1 MRQSKGSAFGGKA
14 AFLDRDGTIIQEN
27 GYISQIKQIELIPG
41 SIEAIKRLKLLGYKI
56 IVITNQSGV
65 AQGYFTEKTL
75 KKVHGYLQKEL
86 KKNKAGWDGIYYCPH
101 HPRVG
106 LKRYLKNCNCR
117 KPKTGLVK
125 LAVREHKLKLKD
137 SVVIGDK
144 LFDVGLGKN
153 AKIKSILVLTGHGK
167 KEAKKIGTFPKSR
180 PDFIAKNLLEA
191 VQLLQK
197 PER

>member
-1 MRQSKGSAFGGKA
+1 MRQKA

-27 GYISQIKQIELIPG
+27 GYISRINQVELIPG
-41 SIEAIKRLKLLGYKI
+41 SVKAIQILKSSGYKI

-65 AQGYFTEKTL
+65 AQGFFTEKSL
-75 KKVHGYLQKEL
+75 HKVHNYLQKQL
-86 KKNKAGWDGIYYCPH
+86 RKNKAGWDGIYYCPH

-106 LKRYLKNCNCR
+106 LKGYLKECNCR
-117 KPKTGLVK
+117 KPKTGLIK
-125 LAVREHKLKLKD
+125 LAAREHKLKLKG

-144 LFDVGLGKN
+144 LADVGLGKN

-167 KEAKKIGTFPKSR
+167 KESKKIGTSPKSK

-191 VQLLQK
+191 AKLLQNQD
-197 PER
+197 E

>member
-1 MRQSKGSAFGGKA
+1 MRQKT
-14 AFLDRDGTIIQEN
+14 AFLDRDGTIIEEN
-27 GYISQIKQIELIPG
+27 GYISQVKQIEFIPG
-41 SIEAIKRLKLLGYKI
+41 SVKAIQILKSLGYKI
-56 IVITNQSGV
+56 VVITNQSGV

-75 KKVHGYLQKEL
+75 KKVHRYLQKEL

-106 LKRYLKNCNCR
+106 LKRYLKDCNCR

-125 LAVREHKLKLKD
+125 LAVREHQLKLKG

-167 KEAKKIGTFPKSR
+167 KESKKVGTYPKTK

-191 VQLLQK
+191 AEYLQK
-197 PER
+197 QGS

>member
-1 MRQSKGSAFGGKA
+1 MRQKA

-27 GYISQIKQIELIPG
+27 GYISKINQVEFIPG
-41 SIEAIKRLKLLGYKI
+41 SVQAIQILKSLGYKI

-86 KKNKAGWDGIYYCPH
+86 KKNKAGWNGIYYCPH

-106 LKRYLKNCNCR
+106 LKRYLKDCHCR

-125 LAVREHKLKLKD
+125 LAVREHKLKLKG
-137 SVVIGDK
+137 SVVMGDK
-144 LFDVGLGKN
+144 LMDVGLGKN

-167 KEAKKIGTFPKSR
+167 KEAQKIGTFPKSR

-191 VQLLQK
+191 VKLLQQQD
-197 PER
+197 R

>member
-1 MRQSKGSAFGGKA
+1 MRQKA

-27 GYISQIKQIELIPG
+27 GYISKINQVEFIPG
-41 SIEAIKRLKLLGYKI
+41 SIQAIRILKSLGYKI

-75 KKVHGYLQKEL
+75 KKVHRYLQKEL
-86 KKNKAGWDGIYYCPH
+86 RKNKAGWDGIYYCPH

-106 LKRYLKNCNCR
+106 LKRYLKDCNCR
-117 KPKTGLVK
+117 KPQTGLVK
-125 LAVREHKLKLKD
+125 LAVREHKLKLKG
-137 SVVIGDK
+137 SVVMGDK
-144 LFDVGLGKN
+144 LMDVGLGKN

-167 KEAKKIGTFPKSR
+167 NEAKKIGTFPKSK

-191 VQLLQK
+191 VKLLQ
-197 PER
+197 EQDR

>member
-1 MRQSKGSAFGGKA
+1 MRQKA
-14 AFLDRDGTIIQEN
+14 AFLDRDGTIIEEN
-27 GYISQIKQIELIPG
+27 GYISKIKQVDFIPG
-41 SIEAIKRLKLLGYKI
+41 SIEAIKRLKSLGYKI

-65 AQGYFTEKTL
+65 AQRFFTEKAL
-75 KKVHGYLQKEL
+75 KKVHKYLQKEL

-125 LAVREHKLKLKD
+125 LAAREHKLKLKG
-137 SVVIGDK
+137 SVVIGDR
-144 LFDVGLGKN
+144 LSDVGLGKN
-153 AKIKSILVLTGHGK
+153 AEIKSILLFTCHGK
-167 KEAKKIGTFPKSR
+167 KESKKITAFSKSK

-191 VQLLQK
+191 AKLLQNQVK
-197 PER
+197 

>member
-1 MRQSKGSAFGGKA
+1 M
-14 AFLDRDGTIIQEN
+14 DRDGTIIEEN
-27 GYISQIKQIELIPG
+27 GYISKIKQVEFIPG
-41 SIEAIKRLKLLGYKI
+41 SIEAIKKLKSLGYKI

-65 AQGYFTEKTL
+65 AQGYFTEKEL
-75 KKVHGYLQKEL
+75 KKIHRYLQKKL

-117 KPKTGLVK
+117 KPKTGLLK
-125 LAVREHKLKLKD
+125 LAVREHKLKLKG

-144 LFDVGLGKN
+144 LFDVGVGKN

-167 KEAKKIGTFPKSR
+167 KEAQKIGSVPKSK
-180 PDFIAKNLLEA
+180 PDFIAKNLLDA
-191 VQLLQK
+191 VTLLQK
-197 PER
+197 QDR